1 MFVRLLCPFDTVA
14 PEIAIDSSSS
24 LIPCGGSV
32 CCQECEHNLS
42 KPDFNPLSIK
52 FKIQLIAL

>member
-1 MFVRLLCPFDTVA
+1 MA

-24 LIPCGGSV
+24 LSPCGGYV